1 MDFKGSRTLI
11 TGASRGIGRAI
22 ALALAERG
30 GKVGINYVNNAA
42 AAADVVREVQAR
54 GSEALLLQGDVAD
67 KEQAESIV
75 QQFVEHYGGIDA
87 LVNNAGSAMNGTI
100 FTLTD
105 EDWQHTIG
113 VHVNGAFYCTRAA
126 ARHMIEQ
133 KHGRIVNMSSV
144 AALRGVP
151 NATAY
156 AMVKAALVSF
166 TQCTAMDLA
175 DYGITVNAVCP
186 GLIDT
191 DFHAATPSDKRAYNT
206 EKRVPLHRYG
216 TAGEVA
222 EAALFMLQSDFITGE
237 TIVVDGG
244 MSMRITQ

>member
-105 EDWQHTIG
+105 EDWQRTIG

-126 ARHMIEQ
+126 ARHMIAQ

-191 DFHAATPSDKRAYNT
+191 DFHAATPSDKRVYNT

-237 TIVVDGG
+237 TIIVDGG

>member
-1 MDFKGSRTLI
+1 MDIRGSRTLI
-11 TGASRGIGRAI
+11 TGASRGIGKAI
-22 ALALAERG
+22 ALALAKHS
-30 GKVGINYVNNAA
+30 GKLGINYVNNIAA
-42 AAADVVREVQAR
+42 ATEVAAAVQAC
-54 GSEALLLQGDVAD
+54 GGEAVLLEGDVAD
-67 KEQAESIV
+67 KEQAESLV
-75 QQFVEHYGGIDA
+75 ARFVGHFGGIDA

-105 EDWQHTIG
+105 DDWHRTIA

-126 ARHMIEQ
+126 ARHMVEQ

-151 NATAY
+151 NSTAY
-156 AMVKAALVSF
+156 ALVKAALVSF

-175 DYGITVNAVCP
+175 DHGITVNAVCP

-191 DFHAATPSDKRAYNT
+191 DFHAATPPDRRAYNT

-216 TAGEVA
+216 TADEVA
-222 EAALFMLQSDFITGE
+222 DAVIFMLQSDFITGE

>member
-1 MDFKGSRTLI
+1 MNFTGSRTLI
-11 TGASRGIGRAI
+11 TGASRGIGKAI
-22 ALALAERG
+22 ALALAARG
-30 GKVGINYVNNAA
+30 GKVGINYANNASA
-42 AAADVVREVQAR
+42 ASDVAQAVQAQ
-54 GSEALLLQGDVAD
+54 GGEALILHGDVAD
-67 KEQAESIV
+67 KAQAESLV
-75 QQFVEHYGGIDA
+75 ERFVEHFGGIDA
-87 LVNNAGSAMNGTI
+87 LVNNAGSAMNGSI
-100 FTLTD
+100 LTLTD
-105 EDWQHTIG
+105 EDWHRTLG

-126 ARHMIEQ
+126 ARHMVKQ

-175 DYGITVNAVCP
+175 DHGITVNAVCP

-191 DFHAATPSDKRAYNT
+191 DFHAATPPDKRAYNT

-216 TAGEVA
+216 TAQEVA
-222 EAALFMLQSDFITGE
+222 DAVIFMLQSDFITGE